1 MSQQMDIFSVFMS
14 PEERAAIKAAEEK
27 KKEEEKKAA
36 EEEKKKKTASK
47 KKSSGK
53 TAKTS
58 GSVAEEIE
66 IGAEGITII
75 TGYYPEKTLLPADF
89 EKELEEGKTEKV
101 SASEVI
107 RIAIKAG
114 LESFIEGNTKIAKLK
129 SGKYLMAMSGGG
141 ILTDKSKMSGEYRIL
156 LGGYET
162 TVSENDGEDEKT
174 FGLKEVQKVWYNSYP
189 DFEDISDFVADDDRK
204 VIVPVFKQKSVKDVK
219 EGLVY
224 IFGNKPCTFSDESLE
239 AVAKKEFAEYEG
251 NYHIVQYGEGE
262 YFLVPYIKA
271 GIAAKKETMY
281 PTRDVS
287 LSFVFSRIPLSPEMF
302 DGKEEVTE
310 KELLAYITEDFP
322 EYGNGRS
329 SIEYLKKEKLI
340 LVSIKSSSKGSGLGL
355 ATTFEAD
362 LGNVEE
368 KLLEAKRFLQND
380 MREHALCFL
389 KLNNPLAN
397 KRIRLEK
404 NSIGTFIGCGKR
416 YGDSSEFHMT
426 LPKIPR
432 YIMEEIYCFFLA
444 VKNTMPRN
452 NEAAAQIFWDK
463 SKKKYFVY
471 YPQQVVDTVSVN
483 FERSM
488 ELEHDSNN
496 VLVMDVHSHGVI
508 RPNFS
513 VVDDNDEKGT
523 RLFCVLGDMNDTTAY
538 HFSLRAGTGGNFIRV
553 ADEDVFEDF
562 YDGMYTS
569 PKVLA
574 PSRKDE
580 IRLRELIADKV
591 VFK

>member
-1 MSQQMDIFSVFMS
+1 MSQSQQMDIFTMFMS
-14 PEERAAIKAAEEK
+14 QEERDAMKRAEEK

-36 EEEKKKKTASK
+36 EEKKKTASK
-47 KKSSGK
+47 KKSSS
-53 TAKTS
+53 KTS
-58 GSVAEEIE
+58 GSSVAEEIE
-66 IGAEGITII
+66 IGAEGITVI

-89 EKELEEGKTEKV
+89 EKEIEEGEKV
-101 SASEVI
+101 KLSASEVI
-107 RIAIKAG
+107 RFAIKAG
-114 LESFIEGNTKIAKLK
+114 LESFIEGHTKLAKLK
-129 SGKYLMAMSGGG
+129 SGKYLMAMSSGAGT
-141 ILTDKSKMSGEYRIL
+141 LTDKSKMCGEYRIL

-162 TVSENDGEDEKT
+162 TVSENDGEDDRP

-189 DFEDISDFVADDDRK
+189 DFENISDFISDDDRK
-204 VIVPVFKQKSVKDVK
+204 VIVPVFKQKPVKDAK

-224 IFGNKPCTFSDESLE
+224 IFGNIPCTVSNESLE
-239 AVAKKEFAEYEG
+239 AVAKREFAEYEG

-262 YFLVPYIKA
+262 YFLVPHIKA
-271 GIAAKKETMY
+271 GMAAKKEMVY
-281 PTRDVS
+281 PTKDVS
-287 LSFVFSRIPLSPEMF
+287 LSFVFSRIPLTPEMF

-340 LVSIKSSSKGSGLGL
+340 LVSIKSAKKGAGLGL

-362 LGNVEE
+362 LENVEE
-368 KLLEAKRFLQND
+368 KLLEAKNFLKSD
-380 MREHALCFL
+380 MREYAICFL
-389 KLNNPLAN
+389 KLRDPSFPM
-397 KRIRLEK
+397 RIRLEK
-404 NSIGTFIGCGKR
+404 NSIGTFIGCDR
-416 YGDSSEFHMT
+416 SYSNFFDFHMT

-444 VKNTMPRN
+444 VKNTMSRS

-463 SKKKYFVY
+463 SQKKYFVY
-471 YPQQVVDTVSVN
+471 YPQQVVDTISVN

-508 RPNFS
+508 RPTFS

-523 RLFCVLGDMNDTTAY
+523 RLYCVIGNMNDTTAY
-538 HFSLRAGTGGNFIRV
+538 HFSLRAGTGGNFIPV

-562 YDGMYTS
+562 YNGMS
-569 PKVLA
+569 ISKKVLKS
-574 PSRKDE
+574 SRKDAV
-580 IRLRELIADKV
+580 RLRELIADKV